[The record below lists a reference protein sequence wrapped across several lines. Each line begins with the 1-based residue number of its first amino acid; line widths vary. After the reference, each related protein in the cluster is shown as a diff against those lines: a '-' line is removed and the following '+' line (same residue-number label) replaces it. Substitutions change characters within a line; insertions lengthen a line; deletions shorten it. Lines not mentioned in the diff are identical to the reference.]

1 MGDIMNKR
9 ENKTDL
15 IHIRIEP
22 DVKEKSE
29 LIFKKLGVNTS
40 YAVSMFLNQVILRG
54 GFPFEIQLPKV
65 DENEYQALA
74 AIIEATAGNGTISDK
89 NKNILNLFATG
100 QIDYDTAVF
109 AIRRSF
115 V

>member
-1 MGDIMNKR
+1 MNKK

-22 DVKEKSE
+22 EVKEKSE
-29 LIFKKLGVNTS
+29 IIFKKLGVNTS

-54 GFPFEIQLPKV
+54 GFPFDIQLPEG
-65 DENEYQALA
+65 DNNEYQELA
-74 AIIEATAGNGTISDK
+74 SIIESTAGNGVVTEK
-89 NKNILNLFATG
+89 NRKILSLFASG
-100 QIDYDTAVF
+100 HIDYETAVF

-115 V
+115 M

>member
-1 MGDIMNKR
+1 MNKK

-22 DVKEKSE
+22 EVKEKSE
-29 LIFKKLGVNTS
+29 NIFKKLGVNTS

-54 GFPFEIQLPKV
+54 GFPFDIQIPK
-65 DENEYQALA
+65 DNDDEYQELA
-74 AIIEATAGNGTISDK
+74 SIIESTAGNGVVSEK
-89 NKNILNLFATG
+89 NKKILSLFATG
-100 QIDYDTAVF
+100 QIDYETAVF

-115 V
+115 LQL

>member
-1 MGDIMNKR
+1 MNKK

-40 YAVSMFLNQVILRG
+40 YAVSMFLNQIILHG

-65 DENEYQALA
+65 EENEYQALA
-74 AIIEATAGNGTISDK
+74 SIIESTAGNGTVNEK
-89 NKNILNLFATG
+89 NQDILSLFEMG
-100 QIDYDTAVF
+100 KIDYETAVF

-115 V
+115 M